1 MLHEF
6 LDRNRTELI
15 GRCRAKVA
23 LRSSPPPT
31 ATEMEHGI
39 PLFLDQ
45 LIDALRAEPAITGID
60 VPRGPKRPRTK
71 LSQRIDESA
80 ARHGSELLDR
90 GFSVEQV
97 VHDYGDLCQAITEL
111 ASEEREVVGAE
122 EFRVLNGCLDDAIAG
137 AVTEFGLRRDQQ
149 ISGSG
154 DRAFSQRMGYIAH
167 ELRNCLNAAVLA
179 YGAIKEG
186 HVGLRGTTSQV
197 LETSLA
203 GLREIIDRPFVD
215 LRLTAGEP
223 PELAAFPLEQFVT
236 NVRLTSGME
245 AKRAGCELVVE
256 SVEPGLRVKADKPML
271 YSALSN
277 LLANAFAFT
286 RPKSEVVLRV
296 RTDADRVL
304 IEVQDQCPGLPAHV
318 IEALSRPAEN
328 PASGDGNGHGL
339 SIARR
344 AVESMGGYLRARA
357 LASGCVFTIDLPRFL
372 SPAESRP

>member
-15 GRCRAKVA
+15 ARCRAKVA

-45 LIDALRAEPAITGID
+45 LIDALRAEPAISGMD
-60 VPRGPKRPRTK
+60 VPRGHKRVRTK

-111 ASEEREVVGAE
+111 ATEERESVGAD
-122 EFRVLNGCLDDAIAG
+122 EFRTLNGCLDDAIAG

-149 ISGSG
+149 FSASG
-154 DRAFSQRMGYIAH
+154 DRALSERMGYIAH

-179 YGAIKEG
+179 FGAIKEG
-186 HVGLRGTTSQV
+186 HVGLRGATSEV
-197 LETSLA
+197 LEKSLA
-203 GLREIIDRPFVD
+203 GLREIIDRPFAD
-215 LRLTAGEP
+215 LRLAAGQP
-223 PELAAFPLEQFVT
+223 PELVVFSLEQFVT
-236 NVRLTSGME
+236 NVRLTSG
-245 AKRAGCELVVE
+245 ADARRAGCELIME
-256 SVEPGLRVKADKPML
+256 PVEPGLQVKADKPML

-277 LLANAFAFT
+277 LLLNAFTFT

-296 RTDADRVL
+296 RTDAGRVL
-304 IEVQDQCPGLPAHV
+304 IDVQDQCPGLPAHV
-318 IEALSRPAEN
+318 IEALARPSES
-328 PASGDGNGHGL
+328 PALGDGNEHGL

-357 LASGCVFTIDLPRFL
+357 LPLGCVFTIDLPRFL
-372 SPAESRP
+372 SPAELRP